1 MESYVIYVKDNS
13 FAQNGKQYLRESIKE
28 HTPLVNSTRCSGHY
42 RKIANR
48 KIHER

>member
-28 HTPLVNSTRCSGHY
+28 HTPWLTLHDVPAHY